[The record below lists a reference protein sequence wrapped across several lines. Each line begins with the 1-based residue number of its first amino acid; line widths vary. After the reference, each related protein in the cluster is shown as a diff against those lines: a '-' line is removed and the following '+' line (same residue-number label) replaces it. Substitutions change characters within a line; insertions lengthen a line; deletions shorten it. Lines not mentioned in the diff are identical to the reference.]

1 MVFSKSDTPMIG
13 RMVAMRDPGPVEF
26 DALILRNTEV
36 ANSSAFVGFPFDA
49 RELYGVGGR
58 VPVKATFDGVPYR
71 GSLTKMG
78 GEHLLLVLAEIRE
91 AIGKDR
97 GDTVHVR
104 VELDQDPRVVELTP
118 EVELALRDVGAIEAF
133 RAMSFSHQRQ
143 YALWIEEAKR
153 PETRARRVEKTAS
166 EVLAGRPSR

>member
-1 MVFSKSDTPMIG
+1 MTL
-13 RMVAMRDPGPVEF
+13 RDPGPVEF
-26 DALILRNTEV
+26 DAVILRNTEV
-36 ANSSAFVGFPFDA
+36 ANSSAFVAFPFDV

-58 VPVKATFDGVPYR
+58 VPVNATFDGVSYR

-78 GEHLLLVLAEIRE
+78 GGEHLLLVLGEIRD

-97 GDTVHVR
+97 GDTVRVR
-104 VELDQDPRVVELTP
+104 IELDQSPRVVELTP
-118 EVELALRDVGAIEAF
+118 ELEVALREAGALEAF

-143 YALWIEEAKR
+143 YALWIGEAKR
-153 PETRARRVEKTAS
+153 PETRAGRIQTTAD